1 MKEPREWLQR
11 IINDQYAMPSTHEYA
26 CKLYNLLRRQVGRR
40 KRCMER
46 RDLLL
51 ARIAELEAL
60 VERAYRE
67 GFSDGH
73 DDDTG
78 QRGDFCWEHSEA
90 KKALEPPR

>member
-51 ARIAELEAL
+51 ARIEELEAAMAAIVNDPL
-60 VERAYRE
+60 NHMGGAAIARAQQLLGERDE
-67 GFSDGH
+67 
-73 DDDTG
+73 
-78 QRGDFCWEHSEA
+78 
-90 KKALEPPR
+90 